1 MSEISYSDL
10 RYVIDISK
18 KFQNIQ
24 EIYKCIVLFGNN
36 IISKLVWTKIDRETI
51 KLQR

>member
-24 EIYKCIVLFGNN
+24 EIYKCSALFGNN
-36 IISKLVWTKIDRETI
+36 IISKLVWTKSDGKTI
-51 KLQR
+51 KLQH